1 MPAGAAAGPR
11 DHERA
16 APDAQRKNVGE
27 DDGEVH
33 TDAYDELRRFELGM
47 RAARPAR
54 PDHLLGGV
62 VVPINHLRAE
72 RIDAGE

>member
-33 TDAYDELRRFELGM
+33 TDTYDELRRFELGM
-47 RAARPAR
+47 RAARP
-54 PDHLLGGV
+54 DHLLDGV

>member
-33 TDAYDELRRFELGM
+33 TETYDELRRFERGT

-54 PDHLLGGV
+54 PEHLLDGGG
-62 VVPINHLRAE
+62 VPINHLRAE

>member
-16 APDAQRKNVGE
+16 APDAQRKSVGE

-33 TDAYDELRRFELGM
+33 TDSYDELRRFELGM